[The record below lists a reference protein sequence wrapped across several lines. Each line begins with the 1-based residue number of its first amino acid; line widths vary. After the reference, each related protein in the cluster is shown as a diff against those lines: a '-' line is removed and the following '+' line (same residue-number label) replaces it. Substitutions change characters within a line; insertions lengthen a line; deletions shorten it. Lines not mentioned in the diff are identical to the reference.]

1 MIEHNLLLVPY
12 TENEEIIETI
22 NAKGKTEHIV
32 KLKLTYKWINADNP
46 QEVLEVPFFAVGQQ
60 DDVSKAHGTAL
71 TYAERYFLMKF
82 FNIPTDEDDADAKQ
96 KQEKYNKV
104 SSQTVGVLKQEV
116 LNFVDLMKS
125 LNKEVSQQQAEQT
138 FGIQDYTSM
147 SEQQAVNTITKI
159 QNMANKYKEAKQMI
173 NRFIGVGRLTKDP
186 EFRTTPNGVSVTT
199 FTIAVNRTFTNAQGE
214 READFINCVTFRK
227 QADNVNKF

>member
-1 MIEHNLLLVPY
+1 MTEQLNLYQKIADVKANIEGFTKDTKGYNYSYVSGSQVLHRIRNKMIEHNLLLVPY
-12 TENEEIIETI
+12 TENEEIIETT

-96 KQEKYNKV
+96 KQERYATSSNQLKEILRQEADSFIEIAERSNAPSKYQGQIEK
-104 SSQTVGVLKQEV
+104 LKNMNV
-116 LNFVDLMKS
+116 ND
-125 LNKEVSQQQAEQT
+125 LNKQQMEKT
-138 FGIQDYTSM
+138 RNLI
-147 SEQQAVNTITKI
+147 KI
-159 QNMANKYKEAKQMI
+159 W
-173 NRFIGVGRLTKDP
+173 L
-186 EFRTTPNGVSVTT
+186 
-199 FTIAVNRTFTNAQGE
+199 GE
-214 READFINCVTFRK
+214 ID
-227 QADNVNKF
+227 